1 MFDEEKYA
9 KMFENMSKISEQLK
23 NLQLPQIDWNN
34 VVKRQSKIN
43 RIGRQL
49 SQLNE
54 LCSNNLVALSIS
66 EKFRDYIKIVK
77 ESEGLTEKEFEEK
90 FSAELEQSIKLGQ
103 HGWVPSEHGNPW
115 NFSEW
120 AEWIEKCPEKILE
133 FFEEDDHNVLNRIIE
148 TLSGIYVELPYK
160 TYYEKGL
167 YYFKMEDYMTAAMY
181 WTILMEIRITNLV
194 DFPKQGQSSKRL
206 TYRDKYSEYGFSLQ
220 RQKEFQ
226 EKNGFQ
232 AKRFY
237 FLNFYPALQEY
248 VHRLFAF
255 GKLPFDINDT
265 SKKEPDYLDRTW
277 LMHGRCCRE
286 VTRMDCVQLINA
298 LDVCEFMFNKPEE
311 RKEFEL
317 ICV

>member
-1 MFDEEKYA
+1 MDMFDEEKYA

-34 VVKRQSKIN
+34 AVKRQSEIN

-77 ESEGLTEKEFEEK
+77 ESEGLTEKEFEE
-90 FSAELEQSIKLGQ
+90 
-103 HGWVPSEHGNPW
+103 
-115 NFSEW
+115 
-120 AEWIEKCPEKILE
+120 
-133 FFEEDDHNVLNRIIE
+133 DDHNVFNRIIE
-148 TLSGIYVELPYK
+148 ILSGIYVELPYK

-167 YYFKMEDYMTAAMY
+167 YYFKMEDYMTVAMY

-298 LDVCEFMFNKPEE
+298 LDVCEFMFNKPVGSCET
-311 RKEFEL
+311 RDARSQS
-317 ICV
+317 

>member
-1 MFDEEKYA
+1 M
-9 KMFENMSKISEQLK
+9 
-23 NLQLPQIDWNN
+23 
-34 VVKRQSKIN
+34 
-43 RIGRQL
+43 
-49 SQLNE
+49 
-54 LCSNNLVALSIS
+54 VALSIS

-90 FSAELEQSIKLGQ
+90 FSTELEQSIKLGQ
-103 HGWVPSEHGNPW
+103 HGWVPSEHGNPR

-220 RQKEFQ
+220 RQKKFQ

-232 AKRFY
+232 AKRLY

>member
-1 MFDEEKYA
+1 MFCVG
-9 KMFENMSKISEQLK
+9 FGNMSKISEQLK

-34 VVKRQSKIN
+34 VVKRQSEIN

-103 HGWVPSEHGNPW
+103 HGWVPSEHGNPR

-181 WTILMEIRITNLV
+181 WTILMEI
-194 DFPKQGQSSKRL
+194 
-206 TYRDKYSEYGFSLQ
+206 
-220 RQKEFQ
+220 
-226 EKNGFQ
+226 
-232 AKRFY
+232 
-237 FLNFYPALQEY
+237 
-248 VHRLFAF
+248 
-255 GKLPFDINDT
+255 
-265 SKKEPDYLDRTW
+265 
-277 LMHGRCCRE
+277 
-286 VTRMDCVQLINA
+286 
-298 LDVCEFMFNKPEE
+298 
-311 RKEFEL
+311 
-317 ICV
+317 

>member
-1 MFDEEKYA
+1 
-9 KMFENMSKISEQLK
+9 
-23 NLQLPQIDWNN
+23 
-34 VVKRQSKIN
+34 
-43 RIGRQL
+43 
-49 SQLNE
+49 
-54 LCSNNLVALSIS
+54 
-66 EKFRDYIKIVK
+66 
-77 ESEGLTEKEFEEK
+77 
-90 FSAELEQSIKLGQ
+90 
-103 HGWVPSEHGNPW
+103 
-115 NFSEW
+115 
-120 AEWIEKCPEKILE
+120 LE

>member
-9 KMFENMSKISEQLK
+9 KMFENISKLSEQFK
-23 NLQLPQIDWNN
+23 NIRLPQINWDN
-34 VVKRQSKIN
+34 VSKSQSEIN

-54 LCSNNLVALSIS
+54 LYSNSLVELSIS
-66 EKFRDYIKIVK
+66 KKFRNYIRIVK

-90 FSAELEQSIKLGQ
+90 FSPELEQSKKLGQ
-103 HGWVPSEHGNPW
+103 HGWVPSEYGNPRAY
-115 NFSEW
+115 SEW
-120 AEWIEKCPEKILE
+120 AEWIEEHPEKVLE
-133 FFEEDDHNVLNRIIE
+133 FFEEDDYNVLNEIIE
-148 TLSGIYVELPYK
+148 TLSNIYVELPYK

-194 DFPKQGQSSKRL
+194 DFPKCGQNGGRL
-206 TYRDKYSEYGFSLQ
+206 TYRDKYSKYGFSLQ
-220 RQKEFQ
+220 RGREFQ
-226 EKNGFQ
+226 KTNGFQ
-232 AKRFY
+232 TKKFY

-248 VHRLFAF
+248 VHRLFVY
-255 GKLPFDINDT
+255 GSLSLSINDT

-277 LMHGRCCRE
+277 LLHGRCCRE

-298 LDVCEFMFNKPEE
+298 LDVCEFMFNKSEE
-311 RKEFEL
+311 NKE
-317 ICV
+317 